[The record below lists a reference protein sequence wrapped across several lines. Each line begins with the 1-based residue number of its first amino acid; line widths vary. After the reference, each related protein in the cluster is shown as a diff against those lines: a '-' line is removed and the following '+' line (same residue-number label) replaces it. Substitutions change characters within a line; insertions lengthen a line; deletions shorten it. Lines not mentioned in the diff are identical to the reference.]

1 MTCKAIKRE
10 VTCDFAFDTRSS
22 QTSKRNDSVGSRDD
36 NAEVL
41 FLYSLDF
48 ALGGAIGV
56 VRVNVH
62 ERINDVFVRIDEQL
76 FDLFGNVMG
85 IFQSHLVIDHDMH
98 VHMQV
103 TPNVAGTE
111 PMQTDDFRVRKCH
124 ASKLAQDIG
133 VCATVYKLPKPRS
146 RNFNR

>member
-1 MTCKAIKRE
+1 MTCKGIKRE

-22 QTSKRNDSVGSRDD
+22 QTSKRNDSVGSWDD

-62 ERINDVFVRIDEQL
+62 ERIDDVFVRIDE
-76 FDLFGNVMG
+76 
-85 IFQSHLVIDHDMH
+85 
-98 VHMQV
+98 
-103 TPNVAGTE
+103 
-111 PMQTDDFRVRKCH
+111 
-124 ASKLAQDIG
+124 
-133 VCATVYKLPKPRS
+133 
-146 RNFNR
+146 